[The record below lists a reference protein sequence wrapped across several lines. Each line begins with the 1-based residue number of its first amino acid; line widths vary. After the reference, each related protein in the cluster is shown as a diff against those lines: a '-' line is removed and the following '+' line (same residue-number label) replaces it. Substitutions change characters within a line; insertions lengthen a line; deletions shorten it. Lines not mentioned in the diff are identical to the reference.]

1 MAQTVD
7 EVTELMNS
15 EIDRPKQKL
24 SLPNWAKYSF
34 TALVVL
40 LLLTMTMMLPNQAFA
55 EKLNVRQIF
64 GANRYET
71 AVEISKDLYEKADTV
86 IIASG
91 ENFPDALA
99 GGSLAV
105 QIDSPE
111 IISGMQ

>member
-1 MAQTVD
+1 MSKKGHHRKTRDIKVGHKKTAYIRKIEGD
-7 EVTELMNS
+7 IM
-15 EIDRPKQKL
+15 KK
-24 SLPNWAKYSF
+24 KYF
-34 TALVVL
+34 VL

-55 EKLNVRQIF
+55 EKLNVRRIF